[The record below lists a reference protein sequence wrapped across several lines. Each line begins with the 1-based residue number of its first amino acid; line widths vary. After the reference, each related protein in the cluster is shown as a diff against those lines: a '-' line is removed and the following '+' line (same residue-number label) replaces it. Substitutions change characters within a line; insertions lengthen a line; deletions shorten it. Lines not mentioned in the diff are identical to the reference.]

1 MKMNKFL
8 CGVLMLCCMTTAHAQ
23 TNTSP
28 QIQAIR
34 DAYTKAKQMIEQK
47 KQGEAPLRSMTLTF
61 NEVLSEEHNITRTTE
76 VTFHYDLIEV
86 EEDVDADMGPYRLYF
101 VTEHVKDDQSEVFRE
116 ILYDDV
122 DSKHVFTYARYELE
136 SGNVYE
142 TRFYWDNDDNI
153 ILQKGEDA
161 GDDNYE
167 HLLAAKYRVVF
178 NTMVNSNI

>member
-101 VTEHVKDDQSEVFRE
+101 VTEHVKDDQSEVFR
-116 ILYDDV
+116 
-122 DSKHVFTYARYELE
+122 YELE